1 MVEPNPPPPA
11 GSGMTEADWFRC
23 GVHDIAI
30 RCGFA
35 CYLCAEDKARSSG
48 LSLRDELAA
57 QVFVA
62 MIPHHIPYTVTSGER
77 VVERGGEPRL
87 ASMSYAL
94 ADAFLTERNRQR
106 EAGGK

>member
-1 MVEPNPPPPA
+1 MQGVEARRA
-11 GSGMTEADWFRC
+11 GKAADDGGWVVICKPTPDTREWT
-23 GVHDIAI
+23 I
-30 RCGFA
+30 
-35 CYLCAEDKARSSG
+35 
-48 LSLRDELAA
+48 RDELAA

-94 ADAFLTERNRQR
+94 ADAFLAERTRQR